1 MLINEIQLQM
11 LFQIAVDS
19 IVISD
24 DMSSCDIPVFKYK
37 KQTRNELVNE
47 ILNQQ
52 SRKLKEINE

>member
-24 DMSSCDIPVFKYK
+24 DTSSCNISVFKYK